1 MQDRP
6 KRRSNARKLRG
17 IRAVAQR
24 AGVAVSS
31 VSRAFSPGESVSA
44 ETRARI
50 FEAARAV
57 GYIPDAV
64 ARSLRRGTTSTIG
77 CVVANI
83 ANPTFAQIITGAG
96 QSLQSHGYAMLIAN
110 SAEGAQNEVSQLEM
124 LQRHRVDGMLISVVD
139 ESNRETRAQLAAIKT
154 AGVILDRDLPGLAN
168 FGRVLFDHQA
178 GLTDA
183 VAALAQLGHQRLAFI
198 GGTPSTRPT
207 RERSQAFMKACGK
220 LSITGVTR
228 LGSYADAHGEAS
240 AHELLTGTSAP
251 SAIIAG
257 SNQILIGV
265 LRAIRTLALR
275 IPQDV
280 SLVTCDEVPLMDA
293 LQPKQA
299 VITRD
304 LLLLGRES
312 AEMLVSM
319 VGGALARTKILPVS
333 FRFGPSCGRPSAD
346 ASAGD
351 RLAIAQ

>member
-1 MQDRP
+1 MQDRQ
-6 KRRSNARKLRG
+6 KRGNNVRKLRG

-31 VSRAFSPGESVSA
+31 VSRAFSPGKSVSA

-110 SAEGAQNEVSQLEM
+110 SAEGAQNEVSQLET
-124 LQRHRVDGMLISVVD
+124 LQRHRVDGVLVSVVD
-139 ESNRETRAQLAAIKT
+139 ESNRETRTLLAAVKT
-154 AGVILDRDLPGLAN
+154 PAVILDRDLPGLAN

-178 GLTDA
+178 ALTEA
-183 VAALAQLGHQRLAFI
+183 VLALAQLGHRRVAFI

-220 LSITGVTR
+220 LSISGLTR
-228 LGSYADAHGEAS
+228 PGSYADAHGEAS
-240 AHELLTGTSAP
+240 AHELLTSTSP
-251 SAIIAG
+251 PTAIIAG

-265 LRAIRTLALR
+265 LRAIRALSLR
-275 IPQDV
+275 IPHDV
-280 SLVTCDEVPLMDA
+280 SMVTCDEVPLMDA

-312 AEMLVSM
+312 AEMIVSM
-319 VGGALARTKILPVS
+319 IGGASPRTKVLPVS
-333 FRFGPSCGRPSAD
+333 FRFGPSCGRPRAD
-346 ASAGD
+346 AASGD
-351 RLAIAQ
+351 RLAAVQ

>member
-1 MQDRP
+1 MAATR
-6 KRRSNARKLRG
+6 KRRPRPGKLRG

-44 ETRARI
+44 QTRERI

-57 GYIPDAV
+57 GYIPNAV
-64 ARSLRRGTTSTIG
+64 ARSLRRGSTSTIG

-96 QSLQSHGYAMLIAN
+96 QSLHSHGYAMLIAN

-139 ESNRETRAQLAAIKT
+139 ESSRETRAQLASIKNP
-154 AGVILDRDLPGLAN
+154 GVILDRDLPGLAN
-168 FGRVLFDHQA
+168 VGRVLFDHQA
-178 GLTDA
+178 GITEA
-183 VAALAQLGHQRLAFI
+183 IAALAQLGHRRLAFI
-198 GGTPSTRPT
+198 GGTPITRPT
-207 RERSQAFMKACGK
+207 RERSEAFMKACGK
-220 LSITGVTR
+220 FSVSGVMR
-228 LGSYADAHGEAS
+228 LGSYADAHGEVSAQALLAS
-240 AHELLTGTSAP
+240 ASAP

-265 LRAIRTLALR
+265 LRAIRALGLG

-280 SLVTCDEVPLMDA
+280 SLITCDEIPLMDA

-304 LLLLGRES
+304 LQLLGRES

-319 VGGALARTKILPVS
+319 IGGAPARTKLLPVS
-333 FRFGPSCGRPSAD
+333 FRFGPSCAPPRAD
-346 ASAGD
+346 SLTSD
-351 RLAIAQ
+351 RVALAQ

>member
-1 MQDRP
+1 MKQVE
-6 KRRSNARKLRG
+6 KRRPQARKLSG

-31 VSRAFSPGESVSA
+31 VSRAFSPGESVSP

-57 GYIPDAV
+57 GYIPNAV
-64 ARSLRRGTTSTIG
+64 ARSLRLGSTSSIG

-83 ANPTFAQIITGAG
+83 ANPNFAQIITGAG
-96 QSLQSHGYAMLIAN
+96 QSLQSHGYVMLIAN

-124 LQRHRVDGMLISVVD
+124 LRRHRIDGMLVSVVD
-139 ESNRETRAQLAAIKT
+139 ETNPETRAQLEAIRQP
-154 AGVILDRDLPGLAN
+154 AVLLDRDLPGLDR

-178 GLTDA
+178 GITA
-183 VAALAQLGHQRLAFI
+183 AIAALAELGHRKVAFI
-198 GGTPSTRPT
+198 GGSANVRPT
-207 RERSQAFMKACGK
+207 RERSEAFRKACTERNLAG
-220 LSITGVTR
+220 IVR

-240 AHELLTGTSAP
+240 AQALLSSATVP

-265 LRAIRTLALR
+265 LRALRSRGMR
-275 IPQDV
+275 IPQDISV
-280 SLVTCDEVPLMDA
+280 VTCDEVPLMDA
-293 LQPKQA
+293 LVPKQA
-299 VITRD
+299 VISRD

-319 VGGALARTKILPVS
+319 IGGAPARTKVLPVS
-333 FRFGPSCGRPSAD
+333 FRFGPSCAPPSER
-346 ASAGD
+346 ASGGEQ
-351 RLAIAQ
+351 LAIAQ